1 MRLFS
6 INLAIYIILELSY
19 FFLKIIVD
27 KNRSI
32 DITNEREID
41 IIINDDKIIVKD
53 GRNFSYNF
61 CTRELT
67 KRDIVS
73 YSDYI
78 KLVHEYCHAIHNEI
92 TKYKLCKP
100 FSLLMSFLVLSTLVF
115 FASFLSTNKVIAI
128 LAFVCILIYILQYL
142 FVIYIEISAN
152 IILLKYKNIRKD
164 SLVVFY
170 IILNMIKE
178 FVFRFLWV
186 IVLYSVIKNLL

>member
-6 INLAIYIILELSY
+6 IYLAIYIIFELSCR
-19 FFLKIIVD
+19 LLRIIID

-32 DITNEREID
+32 DITNEREIET
-41 IIINDDKIIVKD
+41 IITDDKIIFKD
-53 GRNFSYNF
+53 ENYFSYNYY
-61 CTRELT
+61 TRELT
-67 KRDIVS
+67 KKGIVS

-92 TKYKLCKP
+92 TKYKLGKP
-100 FSLLMSFLVLSTLVF
+100 FSILMFFLVLFILVF
-115 FASFLSTNKVIAI
+115 FAVLFITNKVIVD
-128 LAFVCILIYILQYL
+128 LAFICILIYILQYL

-170 IILNMIKE
+170 IILNMINE
-178 FVFRFLWV
+178 FAFRFLGV
-186 IVLYSVIKNLL
+186 IVLYSVIKNS